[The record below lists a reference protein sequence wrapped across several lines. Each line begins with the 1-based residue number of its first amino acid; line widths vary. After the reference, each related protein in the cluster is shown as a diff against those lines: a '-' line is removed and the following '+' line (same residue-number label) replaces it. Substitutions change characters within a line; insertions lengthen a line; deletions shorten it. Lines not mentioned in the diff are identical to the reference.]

1 MTDGLGLVC
10 TSVDAGAG
18 IGTGNA
24 QINSALCNTNTI
36 VAGVDYNR
44 YVFADRVYP
53 TPQAHRLFG
62 EYAYNRVRARW

>member
-1 MTDGLGLVC
+1 VHLRGRRRWHWHRR
-10 TSVDAGAG
+10 
-18 IGTGNA
+18 A

-36 VAGVDYNR
+36 VSGVDYNR